1 MTADFVARLSVD
13 WWKNAGERTRARLD
27 DIVQHYAGVY
37 AIPAD
42 VVRSIQENAWRMVP
56 AFMKPKET
64 A

>member
-13 WWKNAGERTRARLD
+13 WWKTGERTRARLD
-27 DIVQHYAGVY
+27 DIVLHYAGVY

-42 VVRSIQENAWRMVP
+42 QVRSIQDDAWRMVP
-56 AFMKPKET
+56 AYMKPKES